1 MKVNQKTAVYMAIT
15 TVLAEAGHD
24 FSDGMNVAAFMTKDL
39 RAIVNAIL
47 FKGFRDS
54 EIELDREY
62 SDTDLKAYVSGLQ
75 SNWIRK
81 DKRFNGNTKYV
92 AKNPGSR
99 AGSGDQALV
108 NAKRLLAQVELGNN
122 GYTAADKDVLETF
135 IRERTS
141 EIAAEKIKATVIDFS
156 ALPPHL
162 RTKFQTNH

>member
-1 MKVNQKTAVYMAIT
+1 MTNQKTAVYMAIT
-15 TVLAEAGHD
+15 AVLAEAGID

-47 FKGFRDS
+47 FKGFRDN

-81 DKRFNGNTKYV
+81 DKRFNGNTVYQ

-108 NAKRLLAQVELGNN
+108 NAKRLLASLQADPEAS
-122 GYTAADKDVLETF
+122 AADISEVETY
-135 IRERTS
+135 ITTRTA
-141 EIAAEKIKATVIDFS
+141 EIQAAKTKATVIDFS
-156 ALPPHL
+156 ALPPAL
-162 RTKFQTNH
+162 RKFGGNH

>member
-1 MKVNQKTAVYMAIT
+1 MTNQKTAVYMAIT
-15 TVLAEAGHD
+15 AVLAEAGID
-24 FSDGMNVAAFMTKDL
+24 FKDGMNVAEHMTKDR

-47 FKGFRDS
+47 FKGFRDG

-62 SDTDLKAYVSGLQ
+62 SDADLKSYVSGLQ

-108 NAKRLLAQVELGNN
+108 NAKRLLTSLQADPEASEADVKEVEA
-122 GYTAADKDVLETF
+122 YIASRTA
-135 IRERTS
+135 
-141 EIAAEKIKATVIDFS
+141 EIQAAKTKAVTIDFS
-156 ALPPHL
+156 ALPPAL
-162 RTKFQTNH
+162 RKFGGNH